1 MPTRVLML
9 MTVLGALAW
18 VRAGDVNLDTGSTK
32 EKTTVNRRRFT
43 VTHLGHSPLTTHHSP
58 LPIGFGTDSAP
69 TAAAGADPAPTAAP
83 GADPAPTAAPGADPA
98 TTAALAAAPTFAGVV
113 GGAPTAA
120 AGADPAPTAALA
132 DAPTFAGVVG
142 GALGGALGAYAGTM
156 APTAAAP
163 GFAIAA
169 VCLTNSHTAVPSFG
183 GGTSNGAGPSFT
195 DPSFGAGP
203 SNGELNVCSSRT
215 SESWTDVGR
224 PGTPSEEGTDVSRPG
239 TPSPEGN
246 EGEQQPDKEVQQPFP

>member
-1 MPTRVLML
+1 ML
-9 MTVLGALAW
+9 MTLMMLMTILGALAS

-32 EKTTVNRRRFT
+32 EKATVNRRRFT
-43 VTHLGHSPLTTHHSP
+43 VTHLGHSGTFPT
-58 LPIGFGTDSAP
+58 GFGTDS
-69 TAAAGADPAPTAAP
+69 APTAAP
-83 GADPAPTAAPGADPA
+83 GADPAPTAAPGADTAP
-98 TTAALAAAPTFAGVV
+98 TAAFAAAPTFAGVV
-113 GGAPTAA
+113 GGA
-120 AGADPAPTAALA
+120 
-132 DAPTFAGVVG
+132 
-142 GALGGALGAYAGTM
+142 LGAFAGTM
-156 APTAAAP
+156 APTNAAP

-224 PGTPSEEGTDVSRPG
+224 PGTPSEEGTDVSRPDTPSEEGTDVSRPG

>member
-58 LPIGFGTDSAP
+58 LPIGFGTDS
-69 TAAAGADPAPTAAP
+69 
-83 GADPAPTAAPGADPA
+83 
-98 TTAALAAAPTFAGVV
+98 
-113 GGAPTAA
+113 APTAA

-239 TPSPEGN
+239 TPSEEGTDVSRPGTPSPEGN

>member
-1 MPTRVLML
+1 ML
-9 MTVLGALAW
+9 MTIAMLMTILGALAS

-32 EKTTVNRRRFT
+32 EKATCPNPNPRRRRFT
-43 VTHLGHSPLTTHHSP
+43 VTHLGHSGTFPT
-58 LPIGFGTDSAP
+58 GFGTDSAP
-69 TAAAGADPAPTAAP
+69 TAAPGADPAPTAAP
-83 GADPAPTAAPGADPA
+83 GADPAPTAAPGADTAP
-98 TTAALAAAPTFAGVV
+98 TAAFAAAPTFAGVV
-113 GGAPTAA
+113 GGA
-120 AGADPAPTAALA
+120 
-132 DAPTFAGVVG
+132 
-142 GALGGALGAYAGTM
+142 LGAFAGTM
-156 APTAAAP
+156 APTNAAP

-224 PGTPSEEGTDVSRPG
+224 PGTPSEEGTDVSRPDTPSEEGTDVSRPG